1 MIVLINLM
9 TMWATIF
16 RAHVDDSVAGAPLVH
31 LLGHGG
37 THPHLTILPWPR

>member
-16 RAHVDDSVAGAPLVH
+16 RAHIDDSVAGAPLVY
-31 LLGHGG
+31 LVGHGG